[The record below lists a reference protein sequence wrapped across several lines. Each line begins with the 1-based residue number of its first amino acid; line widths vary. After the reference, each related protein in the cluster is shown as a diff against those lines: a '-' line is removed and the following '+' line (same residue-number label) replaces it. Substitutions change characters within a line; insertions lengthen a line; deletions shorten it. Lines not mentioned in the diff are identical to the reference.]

1 MDIIIVMS
9 KTKFTFPAIFTPL
22 RYSEPRSVSECQ
34 ARDDIDL
41 LAFIIVEIYHA
52 KQNSQVIMC
61 SVYKTK
67 RPGGI
72 WEKVNLD
79 FFSYNCKPR
88 AEFQNTCWGLYWAKR
103 IPYGPIPPHP
113 LQKQPRWVLMD
124 RELKKKTKNT

>member
-88 AEFQNTCWGLYWAKR
+88 AEFQNTCWGLY
-103 IPYGPIPPHP
+103 
-113 LQKQPRWVLMD
+113 
-124 RELKKKTKNT
+124 